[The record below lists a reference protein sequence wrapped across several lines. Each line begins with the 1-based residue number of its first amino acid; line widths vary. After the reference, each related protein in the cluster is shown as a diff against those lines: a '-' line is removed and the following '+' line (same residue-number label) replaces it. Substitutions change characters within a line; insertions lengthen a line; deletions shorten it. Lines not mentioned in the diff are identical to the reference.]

1 MNSCSSS
8 IKISF
13 ILLKRILLFAIIF
26 STFSFFSCDFN
37 INNKK
42 NLKDKKELTTL
53 ERIKERGRIIAI
65 TDYNSTSYFIY
76 RGTPMG
82 FQYDML
88 KMLAEHLGVN
98 LEIIVS
104 SDLEGSFEKLQN
116 HECDLIA
123 INLTVTKERTKKIDF
138 TQSVIQTRQ
147 VLIQRKPKDWEEMS
161 KREIE
166 KGVIRN
172 QLDLAGKTIYV
183 QSGSSFIDRLH
194 NLSDEIG
201 DSINIVPIDNYE
213 TEQLISL
220 VAKGEIDYTVADE
233 NVALINQTYYP
244 QIDVKTAISFP
255 QNLAWGINK
264 ESDDFENEINIWLD
278 NIRGTAKYA
287 VIYNKYFKNIKAAR
301 RQTSDFHSI
310 TGGKISKYDDLI
322 KKYAEKIDW
331 DWRLLASMMYQ
342 ESRFNPRIK
351 SWAGAFGLMQ
361 LMPKT
366 AQRFGANR
374 HSSPEQQIKA
384 GTAFIKWLDNQF
396 IEEIP
401 DKEERTKFILASY
414 NVGLGHIQD
423 AMVLAQKNGKDPL
436 TWQDNVDY
444 YVLNKSNPKYYRD
457 PDVKFGYCRGQEPYD
472 YVIAILERYEHYQN
486 AIKN

>member
-1 MNSCSSS
+1 MNYTLFKKGLTSLS
-8 IKISF
+8 ILMAFF
-13 ILLKRILLFAIIF
+13 ILLVF
-26 STFSFFSCDFN
+26 SEACDLT
-37 INNKK
+37 INKK
-42 NLKDKKELTTL
+42 KKLNDPKNLSTL
-53 ERIKERGRIIAI
+53 EKIKKRGRIVAL

-104 SDLEGSFEKLQN
+104 SDLQGSFEQLQKN
-116 HECDLIA
+116 QCDVIA
-123 INLTVTKERTKKIDF
+123 INLTVTKERTKIVDF
-138 TQSVIQTRQ
+138 TKPVIQTRQ
-147 VLIQRKPKDWEEMS
+147 VLIQRKPDGWEKMTA
-161 KREIE
+161 KEID
-166 KGVIRN
+166 KQLIRN
-172 QLDLAGKTIYV
+172 QLDIAGKTVYV

-213 TEQLISL
+213 TEQLITL

-233 NVALINQTYYP
+233 NVAMINQTYYP

-255 QNLAWGINK
+255 QNLAWAVNK
-264 ESDDFENEINIWLD
+264 ESKDFLEEINNWLD
-278 NIRGTAKYA
+278 NIEGTAKYA

-301 RQTSDFHSI
+301 RQTSDYLSV
-310 TGGKISKYDDLI
+310 TGGKISVYDDAI
-322 KKYAEKIDW
+322 KKYAEAIDW
-331 DWRLLASMMYQ
+331 DWRLLASMIYQ
-342 ESRFNPRIK
+342 ESRFNPKVK
-351 SWAGAFGLMQ
+351 SWAGAYGIMQ
-361 LMPKT
+361 LMPLT
-366 AQRFGANR
+366 AERFGVNR
-374 HSSPEQQIKA
+374 HSSPEKQIEA
-384 GTAFIKWLDNQF
+384 GTKFIKWLDDQLKD
-396 IEEIP
+396 EIP
-401 DKEERTKFILASY
+401 DKQERIKFILASY

-423 AMVLAQKNGKDPL
+423 AMTLAKKNGKDPL
-436 TWQDNVDY
+436 KWEDNVDY

-472 YVIAILERYEHYQN
+472 YVIAILDRYEHYQN

>member
-1 MNSCSSS
+1 MIIKRKTKLFS
-8 IKISF
+8 IISIIISISF
-13 ILLKRILLFAIIF
+13 LLIF
-26 STFSFFSCDFN
+26 TGACDFK

-42 NLKDKKELTTL
+42 KLNDPKGLTTL
-53 ERIKERGRIIAI
+53 EKIKKRGKIVAL

-104 SDLEGSFEKLQN
+104 SDLEGSFEKLQK
-116 HECDLIA
+116 HDCDLIA
-123 INLTVTKERTKKIDF
+123 INLTITKERTKLVDF
-138 TQSVIQTRQ
+138 TQPVIQTRQ
-147 VLIQRKPKDWEEMS
+147 VLIQRKPDDWKKMTR
-161 KREIE
+161 REIDE
-166 KGVIRN
+166 HLIRN
-172 QLDLAGKTIYV
+172 QLDIAGKTVYV

-213 TEQLISL
+213 TEQLITL

-233 NVALINQTYYP
+233 NVALINKTYYP

-255 QNLAWGINK
+255 QNLAWAINK
-264 ESDDFENEINIWLD
+264 ESDDFSQEINKWLE
-278 NIRGTAKYA
+278 NIKGTAKYA
-287 VIYNKYFKNIKAAR
+287 VIYNKYFKNVKAAR
-301 RQTSDFHSI
+301 RQNSDYLSV
-310 TGGKISKYDDLI
+310 TGGKISKFDEAI
-322 KKYAEKIDW
+322 KKHSKEIGW
-331 DWRLLASMMYQ
+331 DWRLLASMIYQ
-342 ESRFNPRIK
+342 ESRFNPKIK

-361 LMPKT
+361 LMPLT
-366 AQRFGANR
+366 AQRFGASR
-374 HSSPEQQIKA
+374 YSSPEEQIDA
-384 GTAFIKWLDNQF
+384 GTDFIKWLDKQL
-396 IEEIP
+396 IGKIP
-401 DKEERTKFILASY
+401 DEEERIKFILASY

-423 AMVLAQKNGKDPL
+423 AMTLAEKNGKDPYI
-436 TWQDNVDY
+436 WNDNVDY

-457 PDVKFGYCRGQEPYD
+457 PDVKYGYCRGQEPYD

-486 AIKN
+486 AIEN